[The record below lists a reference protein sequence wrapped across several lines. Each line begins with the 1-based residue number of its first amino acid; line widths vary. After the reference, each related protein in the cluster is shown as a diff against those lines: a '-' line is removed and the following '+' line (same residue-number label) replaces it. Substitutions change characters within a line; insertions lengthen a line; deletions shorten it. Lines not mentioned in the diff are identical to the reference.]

1 MFQVIVESLMSPPR
15 ALDLKAPK
23 LEWSRNCDRPKM
35 LFSNYCKE
43 IIAMEYT
50 MMQVMISTSS
60 VVC

>member
-1 MFQVIVESLMSPPR
+1 
-15 ALDLKAPK
+15 LDLKAPK
-23 LEWSRNCDRPKM
+23 LEWPRNCDRPKM